1 MHQSS
6 LLLQFKPDQEASR
19 QKRVK
24 KRLWNYVL
32 RAFFKQ
38 PDQHRKTKKI
48 EKALK
53 SLVFDTLQFEHQAIY
68 FHFAID
74 KKHNA
79 LNQGQNDKA

>member
-68 FHFAID
+68 FHFVID